1 MAAMKKV
8 KSNDGKKATMKK
20 PAKATMKKPAK
31 ASLKFTKKPAEAT
44 KNTKAKKKNNKAKW
58 YSAEFVE
65 ALNTEF
71 IVHTTDMSTET
82 LCKVYYSKERKGLE
96 FRYYK
101 SFRPA

>member
-8 KSNDGKKATMKK
+8 KSNDVVRRKKAAMKK
-20 PAKATMKKPAK
+20 PAKAAMKKI
-31 ASLKFTKKPAEAT
+31 FTKKPAQAAKKT
-44 KNTKAKKKNNKAKW
+44 NTKAKAKNSKSKW

-71 IVHTTDMSTET
+71 IVHTTDSSTET